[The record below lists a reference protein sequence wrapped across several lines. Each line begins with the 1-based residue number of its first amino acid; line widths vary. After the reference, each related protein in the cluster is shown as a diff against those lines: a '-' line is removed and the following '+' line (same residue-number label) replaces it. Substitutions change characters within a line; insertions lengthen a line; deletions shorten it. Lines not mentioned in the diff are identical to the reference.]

1 MTRTEIP
8 ENRIICKHVN
18 TQNDYRIRKKRKDVR
33 DYEEKKIPKY
43 PRSFVLG
50 MIPALKKSFVYPVR
64 LWKKKTTNYASWSSC
79 Q

>member
-33 DYEEKKIPKY
+33 DYEEKKNPNTQD
-43 PRSFVLG
+43 L
-50 MIPALKKSFVYPVR
+50 LC
-64 LWKKKTTNYASWSSC
+64 WSSIAGHDSC
-79 Q
+79 P